1 MDITTLI
8 EELPESV
15 KSDTI
20 DFTQVKL
27 KTGCYAVRVTL
38 DRLLTDPEKATL
50 SREGCIGVDCV
61 ARYRY
66 APEIQKSYFYI
77 GMEHHA

>member
-1 MDITTLI
+1 MDITNLI
-8 EELPESV
+8 EKLPDSV
-15 KSDTI
+15 KADTI
-20 DFTQVKL
+20 DFTRVKL

-38 DRLLTDPEKATL
+38 DRLLTGPEKAAL

-66 APEIQKSYFYI
+66 APEIQKSYFYVET
-77 GMEHHA
+77 GHHA